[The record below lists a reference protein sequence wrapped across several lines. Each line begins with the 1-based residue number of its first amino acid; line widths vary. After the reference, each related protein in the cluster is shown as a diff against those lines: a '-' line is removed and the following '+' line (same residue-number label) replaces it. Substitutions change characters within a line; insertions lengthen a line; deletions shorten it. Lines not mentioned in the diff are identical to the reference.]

1 MATTT
6 FTGPITSLNGFIGGP
21 NVNAGGNGANDTQQG
36 GTNPWGYQSNTAIYD
51 GTNTLDATT
60 NEGVLVYV
68 QDGANGAAT
77 YAFSDGT
84 TWLRCDTRAN
94 ISAT

>member
-1 MATTT
+1 MAQTT
-6 FTGPITSLNGFIGGP
+6 FKGPVTSLNGFIGGP
-21 NVNAGGNGANDTQQG
+21 NVNASDTQQG
-36 GTNPWGYQSNTAIYD
+36 GTNPWGYSSNTAIYD

-94 ISAT
+94 ISST

>member
-1 MATTT
+1 MGKSTWS
-6 FTGPITSLNGFIGGP
+6 GPVISLNGFIGGP
-21 NVNAGGNGANDTQQG
+21 DVNASDTQQG

-51 GTNTLDATT
+51 GTNTLLANT

>member
-6 FTGPITSLNGFIGGP
+6 FKGPVTSLNGFIGGANP
-21 NVNAGGNGANDTQQG
+21 NAGTSPNDTQQG
-36 GTNPWGYQSNTAIYD
+36 GNTPFTRTSNTVITAGSTSLVAD
-51 GTNTLDATT
+51 V
-60 NEGVLVYV
+60 NEGVMIYV

-84 TWLRCDTRAN
+84 SWLRCDTLAN
-94 ISAT
+94 ISSI

>member
-1 MATTT
+1 MAKTT
-6 FTGPITSLNGFIGGP
+6 FTGSVVSLNGFIGGP
-21 NVNAGGNGANDTQQG
+21 DVNATDTQQG
-36 GTNPWGYQSNTAIYD
+36 GTNPWGYSSNTAITD

-84 TWLRCDTRAN
+84 SWLRCDTRAN